1 MAKRRVSILESLFS
15 YAKVG
20 TLVLRRSK
28 ASLRLNILRR
38 SLIFAARL
46 CCTVATRLRFLDGL
60 FDFLKWHQNF
70 PVKFENFA
78 KETFSSLTFW
88 NTSFFPSS
96 KMRRLDFLRRWF
108 RYSLKWWRLRPRPLQ
123 PLKSK
128 IHGRLRGRKS
138 RIRVG
143 SRAGDGGGGG
153 VIGDDDP
160 RIGGDG
166 GVIRDVH
173 LVIHQEHSNLFEWN
187 NRYIVT
193 SDWDFWPRDAKHRGP
208 RSRKVG
214 SDFNRKVR
222 RNACNRIYRG

>member
-1 MAKRRVSILESLFS
+1 MVPIKLAPLAFS
-15 YAKVG
+15 FI

-46 CCTVATRLRFLDGL
+46 CDTVATRLRFLDGL

-70 PVKFENFA
+70 LVKFENFA

-88 NTSFFPSS
+88 NTLFFPNS
-96 KMRRLDFLRRWF
+96 KMRRLDFLHRSF
-108 RYSLKWWRLRPRPLQ
+108 RCSLKCSRLQPRPPQ

-143 SRAGDGGGGG
+143 SRAGDGDGEG
-153 VIGDDDP
+153 VIGGGDP

-173 LVIHQEHSNLFEWN
+173 LVVHQEHSNLFQYVE
-187 NRYIVT
+187 
-193 SDWDFWPRDAKHRGP
+193 
-208 RSRKVG
+208 
-214 SDFNRKVR
+214 
-222 RNACNRIYRG
+222 NAIKSNLSLRFKLRIYLYLRQVYVDEYINNDTHKLRTIILNIHTYSLS

>member
-1 MAKRRVSILESLFS
+1 
-15 YAKVG
+15 
-20 TLVLRRSK
+20 
-28 ASLRLNILRR
+28 
-38 SLIFAARL
+38 
-46 CCTVATRLRFLDGL
+46 
-60 FDFLKWHQNF
+60 
-70 PVKFENFA
+70 
-78 KETFSSLTFW
+78 
-88 NTSFFPSS
+88 
-96 KMRRLDFLRRWF
+96 MRRLDFLRRWF

-173 LVIHQEHSNLFEWN
+173 LVIHQEHSNLFEYKVQN
-187 NRYIVT
+187 EI
-193 SDWDFWPRDAKHRGP
+193 RDKL
-208 RSRKVG
+208 
-214 SDFNRKVR
+214 
-222 RNACNRIYRG
+222 